1 MSLQNLLETWK
12 KNLDDLNKEFDEK
25 QKEFEEAEEFEDSTI
40 DIDIERLYGYI
51 DCLQTCIKQLEE
63 LK

>member
-1 MSLQNLLETWK
+1 MNIQNLLDTWK

-25 QKEFEEAEEFEDSTI
+25 QKEFEEIAEFEDSSI
-40 DIDIERLYGYI
+40 DMDIERLYGYI
-51 DCLQTCIKQLEE
+51 DCLQTCIKQLEG

>member
-1 MSLQNLLETWK
+1 MNIQNLLDTWK
-12 KNLDDLNKEFDEK
+12 KNLENLNMLFDEK
-25 QKEFEEAEEFEDSTI
+25 QKEFEETAEFEDSSI
-40 DIDIERLYGYI
+40 DMDIERLYGYI